1 MGVVIPWDQ
10 FIIKIRALSAHPL
23 FSSKCVYVEVISF
36 SKGLPSIFS
45 TNTREKSSQHMLNFF
60 LMFHWVL
67 LLFIKMQ
74 LKKISPHRSFWQFL
88 QMSAHQSVFILT
100 NAQFH
105 PSWCDY
111 CLEWSHY
118 TLDCMLSDKNPFS
131 NQNNNSKEHNYFWL
145 FCILKPTWKYYL
157 AGFEFFF
164 VKWLLVATFFVVL
177 LS

>member
-1 MGVVIPWDQ
+1 M
-10 FIIKIRALSAHPL
+10 KICALSTHPL
-23 FSSKCVYVEVISF
+23 CSCKYVYINFIFQRTSF
-36 SKGLPSIFS
+36 HFLYRENGFCS
-45 TNTREKSSQHMLNFF
+45 TYVKNF

-67 LLFIKMQ
+67 LFFIKMQ
-74 LKKISPHRSFWQFL
+74 LKKISPHRSFLQFL
-88 QMSAHQSVFILT
+88 QMTAHQSVCILT

-111 CLEWSHY
+111 HLEWSHY